1 MAKHFNLLVGL
12 YNNYFNRIVKKEETD
27 FSYFTVMSTT
37 LSIKNIN
44 FNPGDGILTKVIL
57 GKGDYLLPDSETR
70 PIQPD
75 YAILYS
81 TELDNPPYA
90 DAKIISRWFIIES
103 VRTRGGQYEL
113 TLKRDVMVDYYNPI
127 MSANCFVEKGSVTDV
142 ENAFLYHNENMTYNQ
157 IKKSETLL
165 KDKTGCG
172 WVVGYIPQDAFSGA
186 KIISKDVPIESDA
199 DIEVADISQWSLY
212 DYCSINAARVG
223 ATQSGSAAKIIGLK
237 SRITYTSGQNV
248 SIDADYYWVT
258 PPDDSYYKILMQY
271 PQSGSCTGTFDSSDI
286 IPGVWAQQR
295 IGQYWPTF
303 SGAQNIAN
311 ILKSYIQNDSTLW
324 ANANSYIEDN
334 LPNGVRTVSAS
345 VISSIQAADGKTI
358 KDNSTGLIYKIR
370 VVNNGIN
377 GDVTIDTSDTRGAAI
392 LTRINADLQASG
404 HKDTKISGA
413 HPDTVWANNY
423 TADDVFCS
431 YSGSVYSVVLT
442 QVMTFAGVEIDS
454 NRNHTI
460 DAPYDIFCIPYSDT
474 KRLKYGDAAD
484 DVCKCNKQ
492 LAVAIAQEVAADAG
506 SGSIYDVQLLP
517 YCPSQELLAKN
528 MSSAEDAIF
537 DIRGISSDL
546 IKDATDS
553 WAELSIPNQTT
564 FETYEALYGQ
574 IYDEDYREIYYYS
587 ASNSHY
593 YRKDI
598 NGAAKVIGAMLW
610 CSSCML
616 SFDINETIAVSNDP
630 VERKVANETEM
641 YRLCSGNYNGV
652 FEFSAAKSG
661 GVNGFHV
668 DCTFKP
674 INPYIHVIPKLS
686 GLYGNFAS
694 FGDVRGLICGG
705 DFSLAQ
711 LSNAWS
717 NYELNN
723 KNYQN
728 IFDRQIQ
735 NLDVNNGLAL
745 EQAKWQA
752 GIGTIQGGMGG
763 AMTGALVGG
772 GWGALAGGVVGTGV
786 SLAGGLKDIDLLKK
800 SQAEA
805 RDYAIDQFGYQLGN
819 IKAIPTSLSK
829 NSSLNPNLKIFPF
842 IEKYGCTDEEQAAIV
857 QKIRFNGMSIG
868 AVSSLNNYNNDLGFD
883 RCYLQGQLI
892 DLDSITSDAH
902 VANEIYNEVRR
913 GFYILYN
920 N

>member
-1 MAKHFNLLVGL
+1 MNLLVLKGF
-12 YNNYFNRIVKKEETD
+12 NNYFNKKVKKY
-27 FSYFTVMSTT
+27 ST
-37 LSIKNIN
+37 LSDYISNSSSHIELEAIN
-44 FNPGDGILTKVIL
+44 FNPSDGVRTELVL
-57 GKGDYLLPDSETR
+57 GKGQLGTFFDFESTQDPDYLVCYTTVENVDTIE
-70 PIQPD
+70 
-75 YAILYS
+75 
-81 TELDNPPYA
+81 
-90 DAKIISRWFIIES
+90 SRWFIIEAD
-103 VRTRGGQYEL
+103 RTRGGQYKLEL
-113 TLKRDVMVDYYNPI
+113 RRDLLADYYNPI

-172 WVVGYIPQDAFSGA
+172 WVVGYIPQDAFPGA
-186 KIISKDVPIESDA
+186 KIISKDVPIESEA

-212 DYCSINAARVG
+212 DYCSINSARVG

-248 SIDADYYWVT
+248 SIDDSYYWVT
-258 PPDDSYYKILMQY
+258 PPNDSYYKILMQY
-271 PQSGSCTGTFDSSDI
+271 PQSGACTGTFDSSAI

-303 SGAQNIAN
+303 YGAQDIAN
-311 ILKSYIQNDSTLW
+311 ILKSYIQGDSTLW

-345 VISSIQAADGKTI
+345 VISSIQATNGKTI
-358 KDNSTGLIYKIR
+358 KDNSTGLIYKIK

-377 GDVTIDTSDTRGAAI
+377 GDVTLDTSDTRGAAI
-392 LTRINADLQASG
+392 LTRINADVQSSG

-423 TADDVFCS
+423 TANDVFCS

-442 QVMTFAGVEIDS
+442 QLMTFAGVEIDS
-454 NRNHTI
+454 NRNHTV
-460 DAPYDIFCIPYSDT
+460 DAPYDIFCIPYSNT
-474 KRLKYGDAAD
+474 KRLKYGDNAS

-528 MSSAEDAIF
+528 ISSAEDAIF

-553 WAELSIPNQTT
+553 WAELSIPNQST

-593 YRKDI
+593 YRKNI

-616 SFDINETIAVSNDP
+616 SFDINETITVSNDP

-745 EQAKWQA
+745 EQAKWQT
-752 GIGTIQGGMGG
+752 GIGTFQGGMNG
-763 AMTGALVGG
+763 AMVGMIGTGSP
-772 GWGALAGGVVGTGV
+772 WGALAGGVVGAGA
-786 SLAGGLKDIDLLKK
+786 SLFGGLKDIDILKR

-842 IEKYGCTDEEQAAIV
+842 IEKYCCTDEEQAALV

-892 DLDSITSDAH
+892 DLDSITSDTH